1 MAERINHQWRLAS
14 RPVGMIKESDYEW
27 TEERVPEL
35 DEGQVLVRVQY
46 LSLDPANR
54 GWVREGGSYMA
65 PVDIGSVMPAG
76 GVGTVEESRNEKFQ
90 PGDLVQGMFGW
101 QEYLVSNGAGLNKL
115 PQMGLPPTAF
125 LGLFGHIGLTAYFG
139 LIDIGKPKEGET
151 LVVSAAAGAVGSI
164 VGQIGKIKGCRV
176 VGIAGSEEKCRWIVD
191 ELGFDAAINY
201 KSEDV
206 REGLKKHCP
215 QGIDIYFENVGGE
228 ILDAVLERIN
238 NFARIPLCGMI
249 SNYNATKPVPGP
261 YNFINL
267 LTRRV
272 LLQGFIVLDYMHRA
286 QEGIGELIKWYM
298 EGRLKYRI
306 DQVDGLR
313 EAPRVINK
321 LFEGTN
327 QGKLVLKVS
336 D

>member
-327 QGKLVLKVS
+327 QGKLVLKVN